1 MPINQDAFSIKKK
14 GELKKEKERAILVG
28 VRLPSMSAEEAAES
42 IEELA
47 FLADT
52 AGAIVVDRV
61 IQSRKSLN
69 PAFYIG
75 KGKVI
80 ELKELALQKNA
91 NLLIFDDDL
100 RARQVRNLEEDS
112 QIRVIDRTELIL
124 DIFALRARTRE
135 AKIQVEL
142 AQMEYTLPR
151 LKRMWTHFSK
161 IEGGIGMRGPGE
173 TQLEEDKRLIKK
185 RIANL
190 KKSLQDI
197 EKSRYTRRKGRSG
210 FFNISLIGY
219 TNAGKSTI
227 LNKLTGS
234 DVLCE
239 NRLFATLD
247 TTIRR
252 LYLKDDIT
260 VLLSDTVGFIKKLP
274 SHLVASFKSTLEE
287 LKEADMLLH
296 VIDTGHKNF
305 EAHMLSVS
313 DTLKEL
319 KIEHKPILYVF
330 NKIDTIVEQGL
341 TENLKA
347 RYENSVFIS
356 ALSGDGLQGLKD
368 RIFQYYSQ
376 KFSTDKFCVNL
387 C

>member
-1 MPINQDAFSIKKK
+1 
-14 GELKKEKERAILVG
+14 
-28 VRLPSMSAEEAAES
+28 MSAEEAAES

-319 KIEHKPILYVF
+319 R
-330 NKIDTIVEQGL
+330 L
-341 TENLKA
+341 T
-347 RYENSVFIS
+347 
-356 ALSGDGLQGLKD
+356 
-368 RIFQYYSQ
+368 
-376 KFSTDKFCVNL
+376 
-387 C
+387 

>member
-1 MPINQDAFSIKKK
+1 LPINQDAFSIKKK

-376 KFSTDKFCVNL
+376 KFLTDKFCVNL

>member
-1 MPINQDAFSIKKK
+1 
-14 GELKKEKERAILVG
+14 
-28 VRLPSMSAEEAAES
+28 
-42 IEELA
+42 
-47 FLADT
+47 
-52 AGAIVVDRV
+52 
-61 IQSRKSLN
+61 
-69 PAFYIG
+69 
-75 KGKVI
+75 
-80 ELKELALQKNA
+80 
-91 NLLIFDDDL
+91 
-100 RARQVRNLEEDS
+100 VRNLEEES
-112 QIRVIDRTELIL
+112 QIRVVDRTELIL

-142 AQMEYTLPR
+142 AQMEYTMSR

-185 RIANL
+185 RISNL
-190 KKSLQDI
+190 KKSLDAI

-210 FFNISLIGY
+210 LFNVSLIGY

-227 LNKLTGS
+227 LNKLTGA

-287 LKEADMLLH
+287 LKEADLLLH

-305 EAHMLSVS
+305 ESHILSVS

-319 KIEHKPILYVF
+319 ELENKPLLYVF
-330 NKIDTIVEQGL
+330 NKIDRLSAQGL
-341 TENLKA
+341 LEKLKA
-347 RYENSVFIS
+347 QYENGVFIS
-356 ALSGDGLQGLKD
+356 ALSGDGLQDLKD
-368 RIFQYYSQ
+368 KVFQYYS
-376 KFSTDKFCVNL
+376 KKIF
-387 C
+387 

>member
-1 MPINQDAFSIKKK
+1 MPINQDAFSLKKK
-14 GELKKEKERAILVG
+14 SELKKEKERAILVG
-28 VRLPSMSAEEAAES
+28 VRLPSTSAEESEDS
-42 IEELA
+42 LEELA

-52 AGAIVVDRV
+52 AGAVVIDKV

-69 PAFYIG
+69 PASYIG
-75 KGKVI
+75 KGKVS
-80 ELKELALQKNA
+80 ELKEMSLEKNV

-100 RARQVRNLEEDS
+100 RSRQVRNLEEEA
-112 QIRVIDRTELIL
+112 QIRVVDRTELIL

-142 AQMEYTLPR
+142 AQMEYTMSR

-185 RIANL
+185 KISNL
-190 KKSLQDI
+190 KKSLKSI
-197 EKSRYTRRKGRSG
+197 EMSRHTRRKGRAG
-210 FFNISLIGY
+210 FFNVSLIGY

-227 LNKLTGS
+227 LNKLTGA

-287 LKEADMLLH
+287 LKESDLLLH

-305 EAHMLSVS
+305 ESHILSVS

-319 KIEHKPILYVF
+319 EIENKLLLYVF
-330 NKIDTIVEQGL
+330 NKIDNLAVNGL
-341 TENLKA
+341 VENLRA
-347 RYENSVFIS
+347 QYENSVFIS
-356 ALSGDGLQGLKD
+356 ALSGEGLQSLKD

-376 KFSTDKFCVNL
+376 KNF
-387 C
+387 

>member
-1 MPINQDAFSIKKK
+1 LPINQDAFSLKKK
-14 GELKKEKERAILVG
+14 SELKKEKERAILVG
-28 VRLPSMSAEEAAES
+28 VRLPSTSAEESEDS
-42 IEELA
+42 LEELA

-52 AGAIVVDRV
+52 AGAVVIDKV

-69 PAFYIG
+69 PASYIG
-75 KGKVI
+75 KGKVS
-80 ELKELALQKNA
+80 ELKEMSLEKNV

-100 RARQVRNLEEDS
+100 RSRQVRNLEEEA
-112 QIRVIDRTELIL
+112 QIRVVDRTELIL

-142 AQMEYTLPR
+142 AQMEYTMSR

-185 RIANL
+185 KISNL
-190 KKSLQDI
+190 KKSLKSI
-197 EKSRYTRRKGRSG
+197 EMSRHTRRKGRAG
-210 FFNISLIGY
+210 FFNVSLIGY

-227 LNKLTGS
+227 LNKLTGA

-287 LKEADMLLH
+287 LKESDLLLH

-305 EAHMLSVS
+305 ESHILSVS

-319 KIEHKPILYVF
+319 EIENKLLLYVF
-330 NKIDTIVEQGL
+330 NKIDNLAVNGL
-341 TENLKA
+341 VENLRA
-347 RYENSVFIS
+347 QYENSVFIS
-356 ALSGDGLQGLKD
+356 ALSGEGLQSLKD

-376 KFSTDKFCVNL
+376 KNF
-387 C
+387 

>member
-1 MPINQDAFSIKKK
+1 MLPINQDAFSLKKK
-14 GELKKEKERAILVG
+14 GEVKKEKERAILVG
-28 VRLPSMSAEEAAES
+28 VRLPSMSAEEAEES

-52 AGAIVVDRV
+52 AGAIVIDRV
-61 IQSRKSLN
+61 IQTRKSLN

-75 KGKVI
+75 KGKVS
-80 ELKELALQKNA
+80 ELKELALQKKA

-100 RARQVRNLEEDS
+100 RSRQVRNLEEDS

-124 DIFALRARTRE
+124 DIFAFRARTRE

-185 RIANL
+185 RISNL
-190 KKSLQDI
+190 KKALEDI
-197 EKSRYTRRKGRSG
+197 EKSRYTRRKGRAG
-210 FFNISLIGY
+210 FFNVSLIGY

-227 LNKLTGS
+227 LNKLTGA

-252 LYLKDDIT
+252 LYLKDDVT

-319 KIEHKPILYVF
+319 AIEHKPLLYVF
-330 NKIDTIVEQGL
+330 NKTDTIIEKGL
-341 TENLKA
+341 VENLKA

-356 ALSGDGLQGLKD
+356 ALSGDGLQSLKD

-376 KFSTDKFCVNL
+376 KNF
-387 C
+387 